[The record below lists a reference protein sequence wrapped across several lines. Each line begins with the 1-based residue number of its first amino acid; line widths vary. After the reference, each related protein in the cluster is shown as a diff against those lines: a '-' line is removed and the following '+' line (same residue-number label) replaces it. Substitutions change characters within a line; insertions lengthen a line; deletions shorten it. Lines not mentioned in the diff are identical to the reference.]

1 MCDFFSLVN
10 DGKGRVWHFSRKIRK
25 KMINAPKDL
34 SELRVKVEAMK
45 KELYHQHS
53 DVVSIEARITYCQ
66 KCIVINTL
74 DKVLALIDGL
84 IENLQRR
91 AADYEKISRRLNNVK
106 NHTDEDIALELRS
119 VLGDEK

>member
-1 MCDFFSLVN
+1 MTDTL
-10 DGKGRVWHFSRKIRK
+10 
-25 KMINAPKDL
+25 KDL
-34 SELRVKVEAMK
+34 AELRRAVEEMK
-45 KELYHQHS
+45 NDILKEEAEKEFDAFES
-53 DVVSIEARITYCQ
+53 GWNAGFKRSCESVV
-66 KCIVINTL
+66 
-74 DKVLALIDGL
+74 ALIDGL

>member
-1 MCDFFSLVN
+1 MTDT
-10 DGKGRVWHFSRKIRK
+10 
-25 KMINAPKDL
+25 PKDL
-34 SELRVKVEAMK
+34 AELRQAVEAMLTK
-45 KELYHQHS
+45 LRKEL
-53 DVVSIEARITYCQ
+53 DEATDKIQVQRIHAKIT
-66 KCIVINTL
+66 ILNV
-74 DKVLALIDGL
+74 VLALIDGL